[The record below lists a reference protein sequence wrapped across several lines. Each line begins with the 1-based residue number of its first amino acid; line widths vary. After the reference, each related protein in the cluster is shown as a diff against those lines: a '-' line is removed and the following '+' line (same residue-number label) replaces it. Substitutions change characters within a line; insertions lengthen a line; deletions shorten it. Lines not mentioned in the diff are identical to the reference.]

1 MLAALAPGSLKYKK
15 EPMAKRTPRTKEE
28 EILIWAGVVTQL
40 NRTRANQLLA
50 GAEVPYPLFVLLRH
64 FSHDIAREWSITSL
78 TAAFETG
85 QSGMTKK
92 VQKLLAL
99 GLIDSR
105 ADDQDGRKKW
115 FSINASGLSQLRAMN
130 KRLLQDQKSHFKG
143 WKSGEIDDLHAS
155 LYRLKCYLDDNRRS
169 DQTPDVEGV

>member
-1 MLAALAPGSLKYKK
+1 MPEALAPGSLKCKK
-15 EPMAKRTPRTKEE
+15 GQMAKRVSRSPRSKEE

-40 NRTRANQLLA
+40 NRTRSNQLLA

-64 FSHDIAREWSITSL
+64 FSHDTSREWSITSL

-99 GLIDSR
+99 GLIDAR
-105 ADDQDGRKKW
+105 PDNLDGRKKW
-115 FSINASGLSQLRAMN
+115 FSINAAGVNQLSVMN
-130 KRLLQDQKSHFKG
+130 KRLLKDQKSHFKS
-143 WKSGEIDDLHAS
+143 WKSEEIDVLHAS

-169 DQTPDVEGV
+169 G